1 MSTWQKNLRA
11 ALETKEVILLHGNV
25 RDWYMDEN
33 KLVHYNLTEILQ
45 GIVSAPN
52 FPLHFTRSLYYDI
65 SQREKRIGD
74 AGLERAQSPRN
85 SEFGSAPSAQKGAPQ
100 IEPVRL
106 LAKWADELKHS
117 TNTLAILYYLD
128 KLISYQSHYNE
139 TESESLFWLEKIIEN
154 IAPTNRLILVALQ
167 DSQVPTE
174 VYTFAPK
181 VQLVGVPMPD
191 QQDRFSYLS
200 ARLSQGRGKDYRK
213 LISDLTDGLYLVDL
227 ENIIK
232 SLPQNLPG
240 EGELRRLINKY
251 RIGEQQDFWGAI
263 TLDALKRA
271 FSTFINDEEYGVK
284 GQNQAVQR
292 VVDVIT
298 VAKAGLAGIASD
310 STAKPKG
317 ILVFVGP
324 SGVGKTFLAK
334 KLARF
339 LFSSEEAFLRYD
351 MSEFKEE
358 HTISKLIGSPPGY
371 VGYEQGGKLTNDV
384 RQRPFSVILF
394 DEIEKAHPKIMDIF
408 LQILDDGRLTDSR
421 GQTVFFS
428 EAVIIFTSNIGTRT
442 HDSRGQAVT
451 ERFDLEKLVNKLEE
465 AERKGQP
472 LDAIQKEISMH
483 FTQAANH
490 FFADEISRP
499 ELLNR
504 IGNNIVPFNYISQLD
519 VQKEIVDGHLRKV
532 ASRYTEQFH
541 DRKLR
546 VVFEESVAENMVEMY
561 HEQIAEFGGRA
572 ITNIIQDSIMPL
584 LARRTLGAV
593 EKNSDSPVTFHVR
606 VGSAGVE
613 IVD

>member
-45 GIVSAPN
+45 GIISVPG

-65 SQREKRIGD
+65 SKREKRIGET
-74 AGLERAQSPRN
+74 G
-85 SEFGSAPSAQKGAPQ
+85 FGQANTSQKDQFNTAPSESRGAQLPPPA
-100 IEPVRL
+100 IL
-106 LAKWADELKHS
+106 LSGWAKELQNS
-117 TNTLAILYYLD
+117 TNTLAVLYYLD
-128 KLISYQSHYNE
+128 KLISYQPHYNE

-174 VYTFAPK
+174 LYTYAPK

-200 ARLSQGRGKDYRK
+200 ARLSQGRDKDYRK
-213 LISDLTDGLYLVDL
+213 LIADLTDGLYLVDL

-271 FSTFINDEEYGVK
+271 FSTFVSDKEYGVK
-284 GQNQAVQR
+284 GQDQAVHR

-298 VAKAGLAGIASD
+298 VARAGLAGIASD
-310 STAKPKG
+310 SRAKPKG
-317 ILVFVGP
+317 ALVFVGP

-334 KLARF
+334 KLAKF
-339 LFSSEEAFLRYD
+339 LFSDEEAFLRYD

-371 VGYEQGGKLTNDV
+371 VGYEQGGKLANDV

-394 DEIEKAHPKIMDIF
+394 DEVEKAHPKIMDIF

-442 HDSRGQAVT
+442 HDSRGREVT
-451 ERFDLEKLVNKLEE
+451 ERFDLEKLVKKLEE
-465 AERKGQP
+465 AESKGQP
-472 LDAIQKEISMH
+472 LDAIQKEIGAH

-504 IGNNIVPFNYISQLD
+504 IGNNIVPFNYISQQN

-532 ASRYTEQFH
+532 ESRYAEQFH
-541 DRKLR
+541 DKKLK
-546 VVFEESVAENMVEMY
+546 VVFEESVAEDMVKRY

-584 LARRTLGAV
+584 LARRTLGAI
-593 EKNSDSPVTFHVR
+593 EKNSGTPVTFHIR
-606 VGSAGVE
+606 VGQAGVE